1 MLKNKP
7 DFKLINLAL
16 IVLILFLLY
25 QTGNLWMGFL
35 NKTLSIIEPF
45 LFAFIIAYALYPTVK
60 WLQSKNIP
68 KALSIL
74 IVVGTILFIFI
85 LVLSLA
91 FPLLIEQSKSLFSG
105 IIEFLKDL
113 SKNYDLN
120 IGGFTTSLSASFDT
134 MIYNIGKYVSDGAI
148 NAIGASLGLFS
159 VILISFSVMI
169 YFLIDMEKIR
179 YEVKM
184 YLKRKNKRT
193 FNYVKTLDH
202 EMKKYLN
209 GYVKVIIITLFEY
222 TLAFTIIGHPN
233 AMLLGLIAT
242 VGTLIPYFGG
252 IFTNI
257 IASITAFV
265 ISPGLFIRTVIT
277 FVILS
282 SVDGYVINPTVY
294 GKTNKVHPLIVISSV
309 FVGGVLFGI
318 KGIVISLPLAIMI
331 IATYNFYKVEILD
344 KIEELQE
351 KKESKN

>member
-1 MLKNKP
+1 MIKNKP

-16 IVLILFLLY
+16 VVLIVYLLY
-25 QTGNLWMGFL
+25 QTGNLWIGLL

-45 LFAFIIAYALYPTVK
+45 LFAFIIAYALHPTVK
-60 WLQSKNIP
+60 YLQSKKIP
-68 KALSIL
+68 KGVSIF
-74 IVVGTILFIFI
+74 IVVGFI
-85 LVLSLA
+85 LLLFVLVLMLA
-91 FPLLIEQSKSLFSG
+91 VPLLIDQSTSLFNS
-105 IIEFLKDL
+105 IIKFLKELSVDYDIDL
-113 SKNYDLN
+113 GSL
-120 IGGFTTSLSASFDT
+120 TSSLSSTFND
-134 MIYNIGKYVSDGAI
+134 IISNVGKYVSDGAI
-148 NAIGASLGLFS
+148 NMISVSIGFLSIL
-159 VILISFSVMI
+159 LISFSVMI
-169 YFLIDMEKIR
+169 YFLIDMDKIR
-179 YEVKM
+179 NEVKH

-193 FNYVKTLDH
+193 FNYVRTLDH
-202 EMKKYLN
+202 EMKSYLN
-209 GYVKVIIITLFEY
+209 GYVKVLIITLFEY

-257 IASITAFV
+257 IAAITAFV

-309 FVGGVLFGI
+309 FVGGILLGV

-331 IATYNFYKVEILD
+331 ISTYKFYKEEILD
-344 KIEELQE
+344 KIEDIKE
-351 KKESKN
+351 KNKD